1 MAHFAE
7 IDANNRVKRVIVV
20 SNSDCGG
27 GTYPGSDPIGAAFCN
42 NLLGGTWKQTSYNSN
57 FRKRYAGKGFE
68 FDAVNDCF
76 WPPQPYASWTKNT
89 ETLEWEA
96 PIAKPE
102 GDYIWDEEAY
112 QADTADP
119 KTEGWVAM
127 DVPE

>member
-57 FRKRYAGKGFE
+57 FRKRYAGKGYE

-76 WPPQPYASWTKNT
+76 WAPQPYASWTKNT
-89 ETLEWEA
+89 TTLEWEA
-96 PIAKPE
+96 PIAKPD

-112 QADTADP
+112 QADNTQ
-119 KTEGWVAM
+119 GWVAI
-127 DVPE
+127 EEAAE

>member
-7 IDANNRVKRVIVV
+7 IDANNKVKRVIVV
-20 SNSDCGG
+20 SNDDCGG

-57 FRKRYAGKGFE
+57 FRKRYAGKGYE

-76 WPPQPYASWTKNT
+76 WAPQPYASWTKNT
-89 ETLEWEA
+89 TTLEWEA
-96 PIAKPE
+96 PIAKPD

-112 QADTADP
+112 QADNTQ
-119 KTEGWVAM
+119 GWVAI
-127 DVPE
+127 EEAAE

>member
-7 IDANNRVKRVIVV
+7 IDANNKVKRVIVV

-68 FDAVNDCF
+68 FDATNDCF
-76 WPPQPYASWTKNT
+76 WPPQPYASWSKNT

-96 PIAKPE
+96 PIAKPD
-102 GDYIWDEEAY
+102 GDYVL
-112 QADTADP
+112 
-119 KTEGWVAM
+119 G
-127 DVPE
+127 